1 MLGWLPVRAPL
12 ALSTSPRFAAH
23 QVCAVIGLGLLALTT
38 LGGCK
43 KASRHSANVEIVQ
56 VQRFGRDLA
65 SGPSLMD
72 VEMRYTDRPG
82 DARTLVRADRAFS
95 TCAKDIKAGD
105 KVKVEVVSA
114 YSDSRG
120 QYRAEIK
127 KIGDCAVQIDAKDE
141 ANYETVQ
148 TCVEKKA
155 TGSTVGVHCERKR
168 TPALIEKCPW
178 LRR

>member
-1 MLGWLPVRAPL
+1 MRLSPA
-12 ALSTSPRFAAH
+12 STSLRRS
-23 QVCAVIGLGLLALTT
+23 VAVRPVTIGLAALAAVSTFA
-38 LGGCK
+38 GCK
-43 KASRHSANVEIVQ
+43 RATRHQANVEIVQ

-72 VEMRYTDRPG
+72 VEMRYTDCPG
-82 DARTLVRADRAFS
+82 DARTLVRADRGFS

-105 KVKVEVVSA
+105 KLKVEVVSEYNDA
-114 YSDSRG
+114 RG
-120 QYRAEIK
+120 QFRAEVK
-127 KIGDCAVQIDAKDE
+127 KIGDCAVQVDTKDE

-155 TGSTVGVHCERKR
+155 TGATVGVRCERKR
-168 TPALIEKCPW
+168 SPALLAKCPW

>member
-1 MLGWLPVRAPL
+1 MH
-12 ALSTSPRFAAH
+12 ALSGLSPRPS
-23 QVCAVIGLGLLALTT
+23 AVARASALALLALA
-38 LGGCK
+38 GCN
-43 KASRHSANVEIVQ
+43 KATQHTANAEVVQ

-65 SGPSLMD
+65 AGPSLMD
-72 VEMRYTDRPG
+72 VEMRFTECPG

-105 KVKVEVVSA
+105 KVKVELVSA

-120 QYRAEIK
+120 QFRAEVK
-127 KIGDCAVQIDAKDE
+127 KIGDCAVQIDPKDE

-168 TPALIEKCPW
+168 SPALLAKCPW